1 MFILPFVTD
10 QASRQLQA
18 LGFQWDAILCDK
30 QDISA
35 ITVLIDGQNH
45 SGLNAPAARNIFPC
59 SFALDRDDAA
69 LPHRFDLASHIK
81 SVLAGRG
88 PGRVGERSEERRVG
102 KECVGTWSSRWSP

>member
-59 SFALDRDDAA
+59 SFALDRDEAA
-69 LPHRFDLASHIK
+69 LPHRFDLARHRK
-81 SVLAGRG
+81 SDRKSTRLNSKSLMRNSYAVFCLQ
-88 PGRVGERSEERRVG
+88 
-102 KECVGTWSSRWSP
+102 KTKKQN